1 MLRSLSLIVHLLLA
15 LPIGACDSG
24 SEGLVLN
31 GTYRGTGQS
40 QVSAGAGP
48 ISTQLDV
55 AATFTDATA
64 GALNTALTVEV
75 TLGGTVETYA
85 GTLTGTLTDGG
96 AISFS
101 GSLSGEG
108 SRTLPF
114 NASGEASASRIE
126 VDVTGS
132 LPVSDLVLTR

>member
-1 MLRSLSLIVHLLLA
+1 M
-15 LPIGACDSG
+15 
-24 SEGLVLN
+24 
-31 GTYRGTGQS
+31 
-40 QVSAGAGP
+40 
-48 ISTQLDV
+48 

-108 SRTLPF
+108 SRTLTF